1 MFSEFTTPNSMLKYK
16 KKKYCYRQELMNR
29 DIAET
34 KLRSDLTNSEITIA
48 DLKQEIQV
56 QV

>member
-1 MFSEFTTPNSMLKYK
+1 MLKYTIFF
-16 KKKYCYRQELMNR
+16 YCYRQELMNR